1 MAEPTPAPA
10 WRQRIAWG
18 AAWSTAITLV
28 GAFLITA
35 LVLLATG
42 QSAGKTFS
50 IIVQSGLG
58 SPSAIGDTLL
68 QATPLILTGLATALS
83 FRAGVFNVGVEG
95 SLYLGAFAAA
105 WVGFTFTRLPG
116 VPLILLALLFAALV
130 GAVWLAI
137 PGWLKVRL
145 HVDEVVST
153 LMLNYVATNL
163 TSYLVNYPFLP
174 PGVANSMS
182 AKVAPQAQLPRLLPP
197 SQLNLSLLIALALVA
212 VFAWLLQ
219 RTTFG
224 LALRTVG
231 NNPEFARTVGIPVER
246 VLLTAMVLSGAIG
259 ALAGAGQV
267 LGVNYRFIDGF
278 SPGWGFD
285 GITIALLARHNPW
298 GIVAAALLFGLMRNG
313 GGMIQVFSKVPIS
326 IVQIMQA
333 AVIILVTAQVAIP
346 RLRRRV

>member
-1 MAEPTPAPA
+1 M
-10 WRQRIAWG
+10 
-18 AAWSTAITLV
+18 

-35 LVLLATG
+35 LVLFATG
-42 QSAGKTFS
+42 QDAGKTFS
-50 IIVQSGLG
+50 IILQSGLG
-58 SPSAIGDTLL
+58 SASAIGDTLL

-95 SLYLGAFAAA
+95 ALYLGAFAAA
-105 WVGFTFTRLPG
+105 WVGFTFTHLPG
-116 VPLILLALLFAALV
+116 LPLILLALLFAALV
-130 GAVWLAI
+130 GAAWLAI
-137 PGWLKVRL
+137 PGWLKTRL

-182 AKVAPQAQLPRLLPP
+182 AKVAPQAQLARLMPP

-212 VFAWLLQ
+212 VLAWVLR

-246 VLLTAMVLSGAIG
+246 VLLTAMMLSGAIG

-298 GIVAAALLFGLMRNG
+298 GILAAAMLFGLMRNG

-333 AVIILVTAQVAIP
+333 AVILLVTAQVAIP
-346 RLRRRV
+346 RLRRRS